1 MGNTRSAVSKRSP
14 DHTPRGLP
22 HRPTSPAGIPML
34 AMGLGSPRGDAA
46 NHPHGIACTSAQ
58 FTNGQRSA
66 V

>member
-1 MGNTRSAVSKRSP
+1 MENARSAVSKRSP
-14 DHTPRGLP
+14 DHTPRGLLR
-22 HRPTSPAGIPML
+22 RPTSPAGIPML

-46 NHPHGIACTSAQ
+46 RHPHGIACASAR